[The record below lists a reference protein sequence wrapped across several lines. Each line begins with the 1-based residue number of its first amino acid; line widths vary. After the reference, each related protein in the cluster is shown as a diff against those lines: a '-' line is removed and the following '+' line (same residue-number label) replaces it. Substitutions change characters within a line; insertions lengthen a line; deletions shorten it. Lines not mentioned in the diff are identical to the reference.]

1 MLTYFAL
8 VSSYLAVSD
17 VSQCITDG
25 KLSPCGPGN
34 QVCPPG
40 PFGKNTPQFHVKDA
54 SCGENDPNGPSYDP
68 VHGVYHLHYQN
79 HVGLHGGR
87 TYGHAVSKDM
97 TKWAHMPDSIWND
110 QPYDASAIYTGSA
123 TVVNG
128 TVVQVYPGLCNPK
141 DPGCPGGTNLCIAM
155 AADPA
160 DPLATN
166 WTKAA
171 SFTGAV
177 NPIDTMIM
185 GSMDFKS
192 WYRIGTQK
200 DFPGG
205 ECP

>member
-34 QVCPPG
+34 QVRSMPLKVSFLSSPVFTTHFSLFLSSHSLPPPPTLSKVCPPG

-128 TVVQVYPGLCNPK
+128 TVVQVYPG
-141 DPGCPGGTNLCIAM
+141 
-155 AADPA
+155 
-160 DPLATN
+160 
-166 WTKAA
+166 
-171 SFTGAV
+171 
-177 NPIDTMIM
+177 
-185 GSMDFKS
+185 
-192 WYRIGTQK
+192 
-200 DFPGG
+200 
-205 ECP
+205 